1 MKFKQLVKLCYN
13 SNNNIRSIKIEAE
26 TIEAQKII
34 SSNPHSVVLSSIT
47 VPIQNAYEDDEL
59 AELEVLGIDI
69 KDDQTLIITI

>member
-1 MKFKQLVKLCYN
+1 MKFKQIVKLCYN
-13 SNNNIRSIKIEAE
+13 SNNIRSIKIEAE

-34 SSNPHSVVLSSIT
+34 SSNPHDMVLSSIT
-47 VPIQNAYEDDEL
+47 VPIQSAYGDDEL